1 MKLTSQRIIVT
12 KSKDTIRLEKAV
24 DGARR
29 IIKPEPMTQ
38 EEEYRNADVPMP
50 KEPGKRFTEWLSEPV
65 DDRGDLDLT
74 KQIDVLKTQQ
84 DILIQKLD
92 MAAHVVKQLEGRLLD
107 KEKENDRLVEEL
119 QLAEI
124 ALNPA
129 KKWLPLISK
138 NTRRGLDN
146 C

>member
-29 IIKPEPMTQ
+29 IIKPMTQ

-92 MAAHVVKQLEGRLLD
+92 RAAHVVKQLEGRLLD

-129 KKWLPLISK
+129 KK
-138 NTRRGLDN
+138 
-146 C
+146 